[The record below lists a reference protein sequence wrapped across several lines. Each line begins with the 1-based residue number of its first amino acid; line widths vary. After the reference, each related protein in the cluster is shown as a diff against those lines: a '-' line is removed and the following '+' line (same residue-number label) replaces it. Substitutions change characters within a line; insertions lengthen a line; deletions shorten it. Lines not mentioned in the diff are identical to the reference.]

1 MKNFFSTVDKITYE
15 GSSSSNKF
23 SYKYY
28 NPEETINNKR
38 MEDHLKKFKLILLT
52 WNHLLLPQLPAN

>member
-23 SYKYY
+23 HINIY
-28 NPEETINNKR
+28 PER
-38 MEDHLKKFKLILLT
+38 
-52 WNHLLLPQLPAN
+52 P